1 MTSVS
6 GNLDFEL
13 PNIQNCDK
21 IHFCQSSNPNYAF
34 FFFTVTARPK
44 MAICWFGTHGAL
56 TSEKGEQELDKRIG

>member
-34 FFFTVTARPK
+34 FFFHCDSQTKDGYLLVWYTW
-44 MAICWFGTHGAL
+44 C
-56 TSEKGEQELDKRIG
+56 LDF